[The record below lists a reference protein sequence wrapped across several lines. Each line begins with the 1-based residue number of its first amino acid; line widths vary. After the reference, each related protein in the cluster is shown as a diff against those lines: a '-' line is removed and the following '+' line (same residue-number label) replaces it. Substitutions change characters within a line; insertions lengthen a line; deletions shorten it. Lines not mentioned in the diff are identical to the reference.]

1 MIDYEIALC
10 DVAEVMR
17 RHNKAQLGG
26 CVLTSDVAVERIR
39 NIVTPHGQWIVTQP
53 NKEHPHEFHR
63 ECSVCGDA
71 RYIDD
76 GDYSIYDA
84 YCPVCG
90 ARMLSETEKSHIEA
104 EIGRINSYKEDPENV
119 PR

>member
-26 CVLTSDVAVERIR
+26 YILPSDVAVIRIR
-39 NIVTPHGQWIVTQP
+39 NIVTPYAQWINSCCT
-53 NKEHPHEFHR
+53 
-63 ECSVCGDA
+63 ECGTFTSLNTIKVK
-71 RYIDD
+71 
-76 GDYSIYDA
+76 
-84 YCPVCG
+84 YCPECG

-104 EIGRINSYKEDPENV
+104 EIGRINSFKEEPEA
-119 PR
+119 